1 MKSGF
6 RGDRPQNDSPHH
18 ASTPATNEGSIEPIL
33 TVEDLV
39 VEFSLPRPNPL
50 SSAPKLRAV
59 NGVSLKIFPGESLGL
74 VGESGSGKTT
84 LGRAIV
90 GLVQATSG
98 RISFAGSILTR
109 AGSNNQRSL
118 RRQLQMIFQDPYSSL
133 NPYMNAG
140 SIVGEGL
147 IIHSLYPDRSA
158 RLARVEELM
167 REVGLDPKDWTRYPH
182 EFSGGQRQRIG
193 IARALAVEPSF
204 IVADEPVSALDVSI
218 QAQILNLLVGL
229 QRRRQLTYLFIA
241 HDLAVVRQVCDRV
254 AIMYLG
260 KLMELAHR
268 DSLYSRPLHPYTQA
282 LISAVP
288 IPDPAIEEGRHRIVL
303 QGDIPSPASPPSG
316 CVFRTRCPI
325 AIEICQREVPEWRR
339 VQNGPPEHWVACHR
353 V

>member
-1 MKSGF
+1 MR
-6 RGDRPQNDSPHH
+6 RGPRRDRKTDDTAEGPQ
-18 ASTPATNEGSIEPIL
+18 TATVTSRADEPIL

-39 VEFSLPRPNPL
+39 VEFRLPRTRPL
-50 SSAPKLRAV
+50 ARAPRLRAI
-59 NGVSLKIFPGESLGL
+59 NGVSLEIFPGESLGL

-90 GLVQATSG
+90 GLAQASSG
-98 RISFAGSILTR
+98 HVLFNGASLPRPGSR
-109 AGSNNQRSL
+109 KYKSL
-118 RRQLQMIFQDPYSSL
+118 HRHLQMIFQDPYSSL

-140 SIVGEGL
+140 SIIGEGL
-147 IIHSLYPDRSA
+147 VIHALYPDRSS

-167 REVGLDPKDWTRYPH
+167 REVGLDPRHSNRFPH

-218 QAQILNLLVGL
+218 QAQVLNLLATL
-229 QRRRQLTYLFIA
+229 QKRRELTYLFIA
-241 HDLAVVRQVCDRV
+241 HDLAVVRQVCNRV

-268 DSLYSRPLHPYTQA
+268 DSLYTRPLHPYTQA

-288 IPDPAIEEGRHRIVL
+288 IPDPVIEEGRRRVVL
-303 QGDIPSPASPPSG
+303 QGDIPSPASPPAG
-316 CVFRTRCPI
+316 CVFQTRCPM
-325 AIEICQREVPEWRR
+325 AIDICRRVVPEWRK
-339 VQNGPPEHWVACHR
+339 VENGPTAHWVACHR

>member
-1 MKSGF
+1 MKTGF
-6 RGDRPQNDSPHH
+6 RGDRQQRDRQAHP
-18 ASTPATNEGSIEPIL
+18 GSSAPGNGLVEPIL

-39 VEFSLPRPNPL
+39 VEFTLPRPSPFAA
-50 SSAPKLRAV
+50 APKLVAV
-59 NGVSLKIFPGESLGL
+59 NGVSLEIFPGESLGL

-90 GLVQATSG
+90 GLVRPTSG
-98 RISFAGSILTR
+98 RIVFAGSALPQT
-109 AGSNNQRSL
+109 GSGNHRSL
-118 RRQLQMIFQDPYSSL
+118 RRDMQMIFQDPYSSL
-133 NPYMNAG
+133 NSYMNAG
-140 SIVGEGL
+140 GIIGEGL
-147 IIHSLYPDRSA
+147 IIHSLYPDRSS

-167 REVGLDPKDWTRYPH
+167 REVGLDPKDWVRYPH

-229 QRRRQLTYLFIA
+229 QKRRQLTYLFIA
-241 HDLAVVRQVCDRV
+241 HDLAVVRQVCNRV

-260 KLMELAHR
+260 KLMELADR

-303 QGDIPSPASPPSG
+303 QGDIPSAASPPSG
-316 CVFRTRCPI
+316 CVFQTRCPM
-325 AIEICQREVPEWRR
+325 AIDVCRREVPQWRR
-339 VQNGPPEHWVACHR
+339 VESGSEERWVACHR